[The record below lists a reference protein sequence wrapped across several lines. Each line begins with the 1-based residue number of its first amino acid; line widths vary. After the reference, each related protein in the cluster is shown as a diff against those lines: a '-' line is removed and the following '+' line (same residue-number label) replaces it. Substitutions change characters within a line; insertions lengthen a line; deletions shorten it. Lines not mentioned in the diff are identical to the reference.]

1 MFVALVVL
9 NVWHPGQV
17 LVEKESE
24 FLSRKER
31 KREREERKME
41 EERRNGVVV
50 VDGGRGE
57 KWMRLEIGRSWGGQG
72 YEE

>member
-1 MFVALVVL
+1 MSVALVVL

-31 KREREERKME
+31 KRKERKRK
-41 EERRNGVVV
+41 ERRERWRRRQEMGLWLLMEGGV
-50 VDGGRGE
+50 
-57 KWMRLEIGRSWGGQG
+57 RSR
-72 YEE
+72 